1 MPNKILNG
9 SKTIDFSGMKFTP
22 AKPLAKGK
30 VVNVK
35 MDGGAVRIKTPK
47 LLHWGASDYE
57 GDGKYKLHLQLP
69 SGDDKTEATDTF
81 LENMQ
86 SMYDTVL
93 TYAATNSK
101 DWFGKQLKEESLRDD
116 KLHQFLSR
124 STNAETGK
132 VGEPVIRVKFNKIKE
147 KYTCQIYDEKK
158 EALWLPD
165 EADSYPD
172 QTPMQHFTKG
182 GHATSILELGGITI
196 INGKAYIGINLYQ
209 CVSFPNPN
217 AEKSKGCQIDDD
229 DEPTTVFKKTE
240 IDTAVESSDEEEE
253 VEEEVE
259 VEVEEEE
266 EEEEEPEPEPEPVP
280 VKPVKKKVIKK
291 KT

>member
-1 MPNKILNG
+1 MPSKILNG

-47 LLHWGASDYE
+47 LLHWGAGDYE
-57 GDGKYKLHLQLP
+57 GDGKHKLHLQLP
-69 SGDDKTEATDTF
+69 SEDDKTDATNMF
-81 LENMQ
+81 LDNMQ
-86 SMYDTVL
+86 SLYDTVL
-93 TYAATNSK
+93 KHAITSSK
-101 DWFGKQLKEESLRDD
+101 DWFGKQLKEDSLRDD

-124 STNAETGK
+124 STNPETGK

-147 KYTCQIYDEKK
+147 RYTCQIYDENK
-158 EALWLPD
+158 EPLWVPE

-182 GHATSILELGGITI
+182 GHATSILEVGGITI
-196 INGKAYIGINLYQ
+196 INGKAYIGLNLYQ

-217 AEKSKGCQIDDD
+217 AEKSKGCEIDDD
-229 DEPTTVFKKTE
+229 EDP
-240 IDTAVESSDEEEE
+240 DGDVENQM
-253 VEEEVE
+253 
-259 VEVEEEE
+259 
-266 EEEEEPEPEPEPVP
+266 
-280 VKPVKKKVIKK
+280 KV
-291 KT
+291 